1 MTRPSPTA
9 LQPRACKSQSPRPA
23 GFVLVASLLIL
34 VVLTVIAVAMFRS
47 FGMQER
53 MAGNLREKTRALEA
67 ANSALSYAE
76 WWLSQSNA
84 NTGVACT
91 GAPSPADSARV
102 CTNPITSPANLS
114 NWTVATSYALPSAT
128 VSTSGGAGTYY
139 AGPQFH
145 IQYLGPDATKNATVY
160 LITALGYGGN
170 ASAVAVVQSTYAFT
184 ATKDLTGP

>member
-1 MTRPSPTA
+1 MQA
-9 LQPRACKSQSPRPA
+9 LACKSHRPQHS
-23 GFVLVASLLIL
+23 GFVLIASLLIL

-76 WWLSQSNA
+76 WWLNQNNA
-84 NTGVACT
+84 GTGAACS
-91 GAPSPADSARV
+91 GAPSPVDTARV
-102 CTNPITSPANLS
+102 CTNQLSSPAVLS
-114 NWTVATSYALPSAT
+114 NWTKATTYALPSAT

-139 AGPQFH
+139 ASPKFH

-170 ASAVAVVQSTYAFT
+170 ANAVAVVQSTYAFT
-184 ATKDLTGP
+184 SIKDLTGP